1 MGIFDL
7 YLFVIIIRNNTAAW
21 NVLAFRYVSFDRD
34 DLRQHFGRCDMP
46 GRQAARLSA
55 QMLQTRRANVK
66 FFTEMQQCFCFRF
79 AVFRMAPARA
89 ASFVFKYI

>member
-1 MGIFDL
+1 MFWRFDTFHL
-7 YLFVIIIRNNTAAW
+7 IETTYGSISVGVI
-21 NVLAFRYVSFDRD
+21 
-34 DLRQHFGRCDMP
+34 C
-46 GRQAARLSA
+46 QAARLSA